1 MIINITSSYDQE
13 TNVTKITETKG
24 ILIDVQE
31 TPLSSISSKFFIQD
45 DSEREMFYN
54 YDPRKGIHIAT
65 FLGSF
70 LILILCFIIYKDKKK
85 VILCFKR
92 SIMNDNYNLS
102 YLEKCKQNCKCCD
115 SCLDR
120 KPRSNNVYGMRKTDS
135 RIKLY
140 SQMLKHNRQEQVAEF
155 PDAIKFYNNQTY
167 NYIMKAG
174 LGAAIVP
181 MYSSFTPLNATDN
194 YKLLLLLTDSNYSSI
209 YYPGH
214 NSLKSDDEE

>member
-85 VILCFKR
+85 IVNQGA
-92 SIMNDNYNLS
+92 IMFMGCAKQIRALNYTLR
-102 YLEKCKQNCKCCD
+102 C
-115 SCLDR
+115 
-120 KPRSNNVYGMRKTDS
+120 
-135 RIKLY
+135 
-140 SQMLKHNRQEQVAEF
+140 
-155 PDAIKFYNNQTY
+155 
-167 NYIMKAG
+167 
-174 LGAAIVP
+174 
-181 MYSSFTPLNATDN
+181 
-194 YKLLLLLTDSNYSSI
+194 
-209 YYPGH
+209 
-214 NSLKSDDEE
+214 

>member
-45 DSEREMFYN
+45 DSEREIS

-65 FLGSF
+65 FLGQ
-70 LILILCFIIYKDKKK
+70 
-85 VILCFKR
+85 
-92 SIMNDNYNLS
+92 
-102 YLEKCKQNCKCCD
+102 EKN
-115 SCLDR
+115 R